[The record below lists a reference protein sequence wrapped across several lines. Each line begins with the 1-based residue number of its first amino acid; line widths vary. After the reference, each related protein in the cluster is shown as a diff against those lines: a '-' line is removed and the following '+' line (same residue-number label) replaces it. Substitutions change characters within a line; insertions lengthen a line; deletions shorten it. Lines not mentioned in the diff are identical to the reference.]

1 MRLNELLNAK
11 DFTTETYLLNQPFTV
26 THDRALYNEIR
37 SKYQVLSAS
46 AASKFAAGYEKFK
59 TVDEMLDSTPSLFID
74 SISDV
79 LNEILMDIISI

>member
-37 SKYQVLSAS
+37 SKETLIN
-46 AASKFAAGYEKFK
+46 KPIELRG
-59 TVDEMLDSTPSLFID
+59 
-74 SISDV
+74 
-79 LNEILMDIISI
+79 